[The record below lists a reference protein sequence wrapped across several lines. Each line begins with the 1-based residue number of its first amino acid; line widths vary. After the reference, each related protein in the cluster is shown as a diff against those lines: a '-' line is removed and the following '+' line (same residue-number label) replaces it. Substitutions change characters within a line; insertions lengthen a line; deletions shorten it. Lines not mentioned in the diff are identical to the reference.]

1 MKVSAK
7 RRRSKAQI
15 KLDKEQEELTKAD
28 MDELWAEICDGKA
41 AGGIDFAGFCK

>member
-15 KLDKEQEELTKAD
+15 KLDKEQEELTKA
-28 MDELWAEICDGKA
+28 ETVRKIQRLEQLEA
-41 AGGIDFAGFCK
+41 